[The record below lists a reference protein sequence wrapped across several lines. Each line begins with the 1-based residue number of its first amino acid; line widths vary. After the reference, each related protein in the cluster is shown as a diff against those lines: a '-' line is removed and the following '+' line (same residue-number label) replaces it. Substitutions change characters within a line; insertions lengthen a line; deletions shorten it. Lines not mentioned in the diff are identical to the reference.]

1 MDLTSQLRGLYAP
14 GVAYEIATPE
24 RPIPEMVLEVAS
36 RYPERAAIDFFARQ
50 LTYTE
55 LAEDM
60 RRAAGAL
67 HQAGVRPGDRVAL
80 VMPNCPQHA
89 VAVLGTML
97 LGAVVV
103 EHNPLAPS
111 GELEGEYAR
120 HGARVTIAWSK
131 SLEKLTFLGRGHT
144 TFSMDLTTA
153 LPTASRLALKLPIK
167 AAREKRDQ
175 LSSPRPGW
183 ARSWTRAMRSATP
196 WQGSSPS
203 AMDDVA
209 LLIHTGGTTG
219 VPKAAALT
227 HANLMANVEESI
239 AWVPVLHEGAEVFYC
254 ILPLFHAFGF
264 TIGFLAGLRLGATI
278 AMFPKFD
285 TALVLAAQRRLP
297 CTFFLGV
304 PPMYERLLA
313 AAESTNVDLSSIL
326 FSLSGAMP
334 LSASLADQWEQATGG
349 LMIEGY
355 GMTEASP
362 ILLGSP
368 LASSRARGALGIP
381 FPSTQ
386 VKIVDPENP
395 SREVPEGEVGELIA
409 RGPQVFSGYWN
420 QDDETAVVFTQDGWL
435 RTGDLVQV
443 RDGFIYMADRRKEM
457 INSSGFNV
465 YPSQV
470 EEAVRSMPGVLDVA
484 AVGVP
489 AGESGE
495 DVVAAVVLEAGA
507 SVTLTDLRKWAEKS
521 LAHYALP
528 RQIVVMTELPRS
540 QLGKVMRKKVREQ
553 IMGAQAAATD
563 AVAGAREAVA
573 GAREAVSEK
582 VAEARDAASEAMAG
596 ARESMSE
603 KVAEAREAASEAVAG
618 ARGAV
623 SDAVAGARE
632 SMSEA
637 VAGVRG
643 AMNDE
648 QPRPATDEQVDSSD
662 AAEQAREH

>member
-196 WQGSSPS
+196 WKGSCPS

-285 TALVLAAQRRLP
+285 TAMVLAAQRRLP

-313 AAESTNVDLSSIL
+313 AAESTNVDLSSIH

-420 QDDETAVVFTQDGWL
+420 QDDETAEVFTQDGWL

-643 AMNDE
+643 AMHDE
-648 QPRPATDEQVDSSD
+648 QPRPVTDEQIDSSD